1 MQKELWLESIYS
13 DGSCYFV
20 SNPTPKT
27 GEKIKIAL
35 QMMKNDSVK
44 AVFLLA
50 KFNVFKIRRKFCF
63 PF

>member
-35 QMMKNDSVK
+35 QYIYSEY
-44 AVFLLA
+44 LG
-50 KFNVFKIRRKFCF
+50 KIL
-63 PF
+63 P